1 MASVAPA
8 NFTPGQLTPARR
20 ISAESGRNAGSS
32 NTSKR
37 RLSSV
42 KAIKTWRVTVLPGLI
57 MFLCTLG
64 LIFLSIF
71 LLFLLISQGM
81 FKRQVV
87 TVNAQLADTY
97 FWAPY
102 GQSCILTSDG
112 FTPNSCDADT
122 ASVIPDKPFAVVGTE
137 LAKQWAAE
145 LTQAGGTLYVTTCIL
160 GGTSNVGWTDLQF
173 IAGYD
178 YFPECLP
185 TEPQDVAGMAMLETT
200 IRDTHVDGLYFLT
213 LYADLD
219 PSMTV
224 YSYVNSDGTTQN
236 LIDNIKRTL
245 ISVDGQVETDKLGR
259 DYIITSR
266 PLGDRYLVTGF
277 CDTVVEELSELKDG
291 LGLTGWS
298 QGKHSKL
305 PVVPAW
311 SCGHVVENA
320 DEVIVLQAMSS
331 FLSLWFFAGDMF
343 ITIEGLG
350 GLLSGAPVLKYT
362 VLSGLERRKWL
373 LVSIVVNSM
382 PGLLY
387 MDVSRIY
394 YYSTNGFKVYVLS
407 SIMVANFFTFGFFIA
422 LSLFD
427 TLVGLL
433 RSFSSCVGYSAP
445 IFTAVCIVWMTQVW
459 CHDAFFLDVYNK
471 FYSAPAFLGFYV
483 NNATWPSG
491 SYVAEGTPPIVTYLV
506 KTIVTT
512 VGGSFGIA
520 IAISSIYRRIIHKQ
534 WLVSTVWC
542 RSNSVLSALHL
553 PNCITALPLES
564 SNGIKM
570 GNKMYCKPSTI
581 AIMGYT
587 TVVERQKW
595 GKDKRHANQLPN
607 QLISIY
613 ALVPAMVVPSW
624 VSSLGTV
631 DHNQFT
637 PTPATRLAQAKP
649 VVHTRGSCV
658 V

>member
-1 MASVAPA
+1 MASVAA
-8 NFTPGQLTPARR
+8 AYFTPDQRTPVRRTSAARGKR
-20 ISAESGRNAGSS
+20 YS
-32 NTSKR
+32 NTSVSKR
-37 RLSSV
+37 

-97 FWAPY
+97 FWTPY
-102 GQSCILTSDG
+102 GQSCVLTSAG

-122 ASVIPDKPFAVVGTE
+122 TSIIPNKPFTVVGSE

-145 LTQAGGTLYVTTCIL
+145 LTQAGGLLYVTTCII
-160 GGTSNVGWTDLQF
+160 GGTSNVGWTNLQF

-213 LYADLD
+213 L
-219 PSMTV
+219 
-224 YSYVNSDGTTQN
+224 
-236 LIDNIKRTL
+236 
-245 ISVDGQVETDKLGR
+245 
-259 DYIITSR
+259 
-266 PLGDRYLVTGF
+266 
-277 CDTVVEELSELKDG
+277 
-291 LGLTGWS
+291 
-298 QGKHSKL
+298 
-305 PVVPAW
+305 
-311 SCGHVVENA
+311 
-320 DEVIVLQAMSS
+320 
-331 FLSLWFFAGDMF
+331 
-343 ITIEGLG
+343 
-350 GLLSGAPVLKYT
+350 
-362 VLSGLERRKWL
+362 
-373 LVSIVVNSM
+373 
-382 PGLLY
+382 
-387 MDVSRIY
+387 
-394 YYSTNGFKVYVLS
+394 
-407 SIMVANFFTFGFFIA
+407 
-422 LSLFD
+422 LFD

-471 FYSAPAFLGFYV
+471 FFSAPAFLGFYV
-483 NNATWPSG
+483 NNASWPSG
-491 SYVAEGTPPIVTYLV
+491 SYVAEGTPPVVTYLAE
-506 KTIVTT
+506 TIVTAG
-512 VGGSFGIA
+512 GGSFGIA
-520 IAISSIYRRIIHKQ
+520 IAISSIYRRIRHKK

-553 PNCITALPLES
+553 PNCITALPLDP

-587 TVVERQKW
+587 AVVERQKW
-595 GKDKRHANQLPN
+595 GKDKRDANQLPS

-613 ALVPAMVVPSW
+613 ALLPVMVVPSW
-624 VSSLGTV
+624 VSSFGTV
-631 DHNQFT
+631 DHNHFT
-637 PTPATRLAQAKP
+637 PTPATRLAQAKRFM
-649 VVHTRGSCV
+649 HTRGSCV

>member
-1 MASVAPA
+1 FHFALDFAAESLLITWHSEPHLTAFHGDLMASVAA
-8 NFTPGQLTPARR
+8 AYFTPDQRTPVRRTSAARGKR
-20 ISAESGRNAGSS
+20 YS
-32 NTSKR
+32 NTSVSKR
-37 RLSSV
+37 KS
-42 KAIKTWRVTVLPGLI
+42 IKTWRVTVLPGLI

-102 GQSCILTSDG
+102 GQSCILKSDG

-122 ASVIPDKPFAVVGTE
+122 TSIIPDKPFTVVGSE

-145 LTQAGGTLYVTTCIL
+145 LTQAGGTLYVTTCII
-160 GGTSNVGWTDLQF
+160 GDMIRSMISPNEEGIGRS
-173 IAGYD
+173 YD

-245 ISVDGQVETDKLGR
+245 ITVDGQVETDKLGR

-373 LVSIVVNSM
+373 LVCIVVNSM

-394 YYSTNGFKVYVLS
+394 YYSTNGFKIYVLS

-445 IFTAVCIVWMTQVW
+445 IFTAVCIVWMAQVW
-459 CHDAFFLDVYNK
+459 CTDPFFLDVYNK
-471 FYSAPAFLGFYV
+471 FFAAPAFLGFYV

-491 SYVAEGTPPIVTYLV
+491 SYVAEGTPPVVTYLAE
-506 KTIVTT
+506 TIVTT

-520 IAISSIYRRIIHKQ
+520 IAISSIYRRIRHKKY
-534 WLVSTVWC
+534 V
-542 RSNSVLSALHL
+542 
-553 PNCITALPLES
+553 
-564 SNGIKM
+564 
-570 GNKMYCKPSTI
+570 
-581 AIMGYT
+581 
-587 TVVERQKW
+587 
-595 GKDKRHANQLPN
+595 
-607 QLISIY
+607 
-613 ALVPAMVVPSW
+613 
-624 VSSLGTV
+624 
-631 DHNQFT
+631 
-637 PTPATRLAQAKP
+637 
-649 VVHTRGSCV
+649 
-658 V
+658 

>member
-1 MASVAPA
+1 MSLRIIPKDQR
-8 NFTPGQLTPARR
+8 TPVRRTSAARGKR
-20 ISAESGRNAGSS
+20 YS
-32 NTSKR
+32 NTSVSKR
-37 RLSSV
+37 KS
-42 KAIKTWRVTVLPGLI
+42 IKTWRGTVLPGLI

-97 FWAPY
+97 FWTPY
-102 GQSCILTSDG
+102 GQSCVLTSAG
-112 FTPNSCDADT
+112 FTPNSYDCSALSPPTSSSSCFCSCDADT
-122 ASVIPDKPFAVVGTE
+122 TSIIPDKPFTVVGSE

-145 LTQAGGTLYVTTCIL
+145 LTQDVIRSMISPNEEGIGR
-160 GGTSNVGWTDLQF
+160 S
-173 IAGYD
+173 YD
-178 YFPECLP
+178 YFPDCLP

-245 ISVDGQVETDKLGR
+245 ITVDGQVETDKLGR

-266 PLGDRYLVTGF
+266 PL
-277 CDTVVEELSELKDG
+277 
-291 LGLTGWS
+291 
-298 QGKHSKL
+298 
-305 PVVPAW
+305 
-311 SCGHVVENA
+311 

-362 VLSGLERRKWL
+362 VLSGLERRKVPTYQHPPLTALCFLQWL
-373 LVSIVVNSM
+373 LVCIVVNSM

-422 LSLFD
+422 L
-427 TLVGLL
+427 
-433 RSFSSCVGYSAP
+433 R
-445 IFTAVCIVWMTQVW
+445 
-459 CHDAFFLDVYNK
+459 
-471 FYSAPAFLGFYV
+471 
-483 NNATWPSG
+483 
-491 SYVAEGTPPIVTYLV
+491 
-506 KTIVTT
+506 
-512 VGGSFGIA
+512 
-520 IAISSIYRRIIHKQ
+520 

-553 PNCITALPLES
+553 PNCITALPLDP

-570 GNKMYCKPSTI
+570 GNKI
-581 AIMGYT
+581 
-587 TVVERQKW
+587 KW
-595 GKDKRHANQLPN
+595 GKDKRDANQLPS

-613 ALVPAMVVPSW
+613 ALLPVMVVPSW
-624 VSSLGTV
+624 VSSFGTV
-631 DHNQFT
+631 DHNHFT
-637 PTPATRLAQAKP
+637 PTPATRLAQAKRFM
-649 VVHTRGSCV
+649 HTRGSCV

>member
-1 MASVAPA
+1 MSLRIIPKDQR
-8 NFTPGQLTPARR
+8 TPVRRTSAARGKR
-20 ISAESGRNAGSS
+20 YS
-32 NTSKR
+32 NTSVSKR
-37 RLSSV
+37 KS
-42 KAIKTWRVTVLPGLI
+42 IKTWRGTVLPGLI

-71 LLFLLISQGM
+71 LLFLLISQVRSIHFSPNYIIALQGM

-102 GQSCILTSDG
+102 GQSCILKSDG
-112 FTPNSCDADT
+112 FTPNSYDFSALYIT
-122 ASVIPDKPFAVVGTE
+122 PLFV
-137 LAKQWAAE
+137 
-145 LTQAGGTLYVTTCIL
+145 LTVFLY
-160 GGTSNVGWTDLQF
+160 
-173 IAGYD
+173 YD

-224 YSYVNSDGTTQN
+224 YSYMNSDGTTQN

-245 ISVDGQVETDKLGR
+245 ITVDGQVETDKLGR

-266 PLGDRYLVTGF
+266 PL
-277 CDTVVEELSELKDG
+277 
-291 LGLTGWS
+291 
-298 QGKHSKL
+298 
-305 PVVPAW
+305 
-311 SCGHVVENA
+311 

-343 ITIEGLG
+343 ITIE
-350 GLLSGAPVLKYT
+350 
-362 VLSGLERRKWL
+362 
-373 LVSIVVNSM
+373 
-382 PGLLY
+382 
-387 MDVSRIY
+387 
-394 YYSTNGFKVYVLS
+394 
-407 SIMVANFFTFGFFIA
+407 
-422 LSLFD
+422 
-427 TLVGLL
+427 
-433 RSFSSCVGYSAP
+433 
-445 IFTAVCIVWMTQVW
+445 
-459 CHDAFFLDVYNK
+459 
-471 FYSAPAFLGFYV
+471 GFYV

-520 IAISSIYRRIIHKQ
+520 IAISSIYRRIIHKK

-570 GNKMYCKPSTI
+570 GNKMYCKPRYTNHTFFSKAEVVVLDVKYHSHHGVHDRRRASVRMIQNFEGSFLSTI
-581 AIMGYT
+581 VFT
-587 TVVERQKW
+587 LSHCRKW
-595 GKDKRHANQLPN
+595 GMDKRHANQLPN

-613 ALVPAMVVPSW
+613 GLVPAMVVPSW

>member
-8 NFTPGQLTPARR
+8 NFTPLTPARR

-42 KAIKTWRVTVLPGLI
+42 KAIKTWRGTGLPGLI

-71 LLFLLISQGM
+71 LLFLLISQVRSIHFSPNYIIALQGM

-97 FWAPY
+97 FWTPY
-102 GQSCILTSDG
+102 GQSCVLTSAG
-112 FTPNSCDADT
+112 FTPNSYDCSALSPPTSSSSCFCSCDADT
-122 ASVIPDKPFAVVGTE
+122 TSIIPNKPFTVVGSE

-145 LTQAGGTLYVTTCIL
+145 LTQDVIRSMISPNEEGIGR
-160 GGTSNVGWTDLQF
+160 S
-173 IAGYD
+173 YD

-245 ISVDGQVETDKLGR
+245 ITVDGQVETDKLGR

-266 PLGDRYLVTGF
+266 PL
-277 CDTVVEELSELKDG
+277 
-291 LGLTGWS
+291 
-298 QGKHSKL
+298 
-305 PVVPAW
+305 
-311 SCGHVVENA
+311 

-362 VLSGLERRKWL
+362 VLSGLERRKVPTYQHPPLTALCFLQWL

-407 SIMVANFFTFGFFIA
+407 SIMVTNFFTFGFFIA
-422 LSLFD
+422 L
-427 TLVGLL
+427 
-433 RSFSSCVGYSAP
+433 R
-445 IFTAVCIVWMTQVW
+445 
-459 CHDAFFLDVYNK
+459 
-471 FYSAPAFLGFYV
+471 
-483 NNATWPSG
+483 
-491 SYVAEGTPPIVTYLV
+491 
-506 KTIVTT
+506 
-512 VGGSFGIA
+512 
-520 IAISSIYRRIIHKQ
+520 
-534 WLVSTVWC
+534 
-542 RSNSVLSALHL
+542 
-553 PNCITALPLES
+553 
-564 SNGIKM
+564 
-570 GNKMYCKPSTI
+570 
-581 AIMGYT
+581 
-587 TVVERQKW
+587 KW

>member
-1 MASVAPA
+1 MSLRIIPK
-8 NFTPGQLTPARR
+8 GQLTPARR
-20 ISAESGRNAGSS
+20 TSAESGRTAGSS

-71 LLFLLISQGM
+71 LLFLLISQVRKM
-81 FKRQVV
+81 TLV

-102 GQSCILTSDG
+102 GQSCIVTSGG
-112 FTPNSCDADT
+112 FTPNSYDCSALTPPSSSSSYFCSCDADT

-145 LTQAGGTLYVTTCIL
+145 LTQ
-160 GGTSNVGWTDLQF
+160 DLQF

-266 PLGDRYLVTGF
+266 PL
-277 CDTVVEELSELKDG
+277 
-291 LGLTGWS
+291 
-298 QGKHSKL
+298 
-305 PVVPAW
+305 
-311 SCGHVVENA
+311 

-331 FLSLWFFAGDMF
+331 FLSLWYFAGDMF
-343 ITIEGLG
+343 ITIE

-362 VLSGLERRKWL
+362 VLSGLERRKVPTYLPTSPSNFLQWL
-373 LVSIVVNSM
+373 LVCIVVNSM

-394 YYSTNGFKVYVLS
+394 YYSTNGFKIYVLS

-422 LSLFD
+422 L
-427 TLVGLL
+427 
-433 RSFSSCVGYSAP
+433 R
-445 IFTAVCIVWMTQVW
+445 
-459 CHDAFFLDVYNK
+459 
-471 FYSAPAFLGFYV
+471 
-483 NNATWPSG
+483 
-491 SYVAEGTPPIVTYLV
+491 
-506 KTIVTT
+506 
-512 VGGSFGIA
+512 
-520 IAISSIYRRIIHKQ
+520 
-534 WLVSTVWC
+534 
-542 RSNSVLSALHL
+542 
-553 PNCITALPLES
+553 
-564 SNGIKM
+564 
-570 GNKMYCKPSTI
+570 
-581 AIMGYT
+581 
-587 TVVERQKW
+587 
-595 GKDKRHANQLPN
+595 
-607 QLISIY
+607 
-613 ALVPAMVVPSW
+613 
-624 VSSLGTV
+624 
-631 DHNQFT
+631 
-637 PTPATRLAQAKP
+637 
-649 VVHTRGSCV
+649 
-658 V
+658 